1 MRQRPHGQ
9 VWVQT
14 TRSEICR
21 VLKKLNRVTTQPSN
35 SAPGCGPRGPPP
47 GPPPGPRAPSFTAA
61 DLQQQKVDTGRLA
74 RPHGARHSATKGG
87 RVPTLPAAWTDPGH
101 RGSVRCRTHEATRR
115 ATAPTRHVQS
125 RRVHGDRKWAHGRQE
140 LRRGRGLPFWKMEGS
155 RNGWGAGCTTVTV
168 LNPT

>member
-1 MRQRPHGQ
+1 MWQRPHGQ

-21 VLKKLNRVTTQPSN
+21 VLKKLNRVTTRPSN

-87 RVPTLPAAWTDPGH
+87 RCRRSPRRGRTLDTGALG
-101 RGSVRCRTHEATRR
+101 GSVRCRTHKA
-115 ATAPTRHVQS
+115 TRHVQS
-125 RRVHGDRKWAHGRQE
+125 RRVHADRKWARGRQQ